1 MKFLGTLQDPNVD
14 LRSEI
19 YLRMKIMSRI
29 IPSNLTFLN
38 KLKNHND
45 RDWFNANKEEFQQEQ
60 AVVTAFA
67 EALLQDL
74 NTHDVIETP
83 SGAKSVYR
91 IYRDTRF
98 SKDKTPYKTHWSG
111 SFKRSGKHRRG
122 GYYFHIEP
130 GNTFIGGGFWGP
142 NANDLKLIREDL
154 SFDPAP
160 MRKILNSPS
169 FIATFEKLQGEQLK
183 TSPKGFD
190 AQDEAID
197 LLRYKQ
203 FLVLRKFSDEEVL
216 SEDFLKL
223 AGETFK
229 NMRPFLDHM
238 SEVLSTDING
248 LSA

>member
-1 MKFLGTLQDPNVD
+1 
-14 LRSEI
+14 
-19 YLRMKIMSRI
+19 MKIISRI
-29 IPSNLTFLN
+29 LPSNLTFLN
-38 KLKNHND
+38 QLKNHND

-60 AVVTAFA
+60 AMVTAFA
-67 EALLQDL
+67 DALLQDL

-111 SFKRSGKHRRG
+111 SFKRAGKNRRG

-142 NANDLKLIREDL
+142 NASDLKLIREDL
-154 SFDPAP
+154 SFDPSP

-203 FLVLRKFSDEEVL
+203 FLVLRKFSDDEVL